1 MSGNSSISS
10 LEDTEVNSSKNSGED
25 DISEGRITPTNSFEK
40 RQPSTN
46 SSDSETELSGLDLV
60 RVIVNCKKSVFF
72 FSKDL
77 LSRLTS
83 RSPQQKE

>member
-60 RVIVNCKKSVFF
+60 RVIVNCKKNPVF
-72 FSKDL
+72 SSANITL
-77 LSRLTS
+77 R
-83 RSPQQKE
+83 RGVI